1 MLKDMT
7 FGHWVYAKGAAALAL
22 VAIASLSACGA
33 YNQPPR
39 EVQASNPTVTY
50 NYQGDEELVAANG
63 RATTYCAQY
72 GATPRTVSIT
82 GDPATTKT
90 VVFECV
96 PSSGSAMAAPRTEPN
111 MTYTFST
118 DQQLVQA
125 SQSAHAWCANQ
136 NRRAVTSTISPN
148 ADGTKTVTF
157 QCVPS

>member
-1 MLKDMT
+1 MLDNIT
-7 FGHWVYAKGAAALAL
+7 FTHWLYAKGAVALAV
-22 VAIASLSACGA
+22 VAVASLSACGV

-50 NYQGDEELVAANG
+50 SYQGDQELVAANG
-63 RATTYCAQY
+63 RATTHCAQY
-72 GATPRTVSIT
+72 SATPRTVNILDESD
-82 GDPATTKT
+82 GTKSVT
-90 VVFECV
+90 FECV
-96 PSSGSAMAAPRTEPN
+96 PSGSTAMAVPRTQPN

-125 SQSAHAWCANQ
+125 SQSANAWCANQ

-148 ADGTKTVTF
+148 GDGTKTVTF